1 MDHNVECD
9 YDLTYLKTL
18 IFMFSVIYIDFYPHF
33 ELY

>member
-1 MDHNVECD
+1 MDHNAECD

-18 IFMFSVIYIDFYPHF
+18 IFMFSDINLDFHPPF